1 MILIEVTLL
10 IKSTFTKIK
19 LPLKEYIE
27 HLAYYQN
34 YKHSSYS
41 ALVPSDQ
48 WGDQQKAKAYLEKYW
63 LTAHEYSTVW
73 KPIQDRVFVSKEQAS
88 ICYFQPEFAL
98 IKLVGG
104 CLFLEADFKK
114 LQKAMLAVGDPH
126 FVVIQT
132 SQDFTEGEPM
142 FRMKFP
148 VGISWAELM
157 SGNYISAVLFEM
169 NCNEYA
175 IFGNSG
181 KIGKY
186 AASDQNHP
194 QDIIGYKQSEID
206 VRFIEELNEYH
217 SKNE

>member
-1 MILIEVTLL
+1 MI
-10 IKSTFTKIK
+10 
-19 LPLKEYIE
+19 EYSE
-27 HLAYYQN
+27 HLAFYQN
-34 YKHSSYS
+34 YKHSLFS

-48 WGDQQKAKAYLEKYW
+48 WGDQQKAKAYLQKYW

-73 KPIQDRVFVSKEQAS
+73 KPIQDCIFVSKEQAS
-88 ICYFQPEFAL
+88 NCYFQPEFTL

-104 CLFLEADFKK
+104 CLFLEADFKQ
-114 LQKAMLAVGDPH
+114 LQKAMLAVGETH

-148 VGISWAELM
+148 VGISWGELM

-169 NCNEYA
+169 NCNEYVV
-175 IFGNSG
+175 FGNSG

-194 QDIIGYKQSEID
+194 QDIIGYKQSEVDSINFD
-206 VRFIEELNEYH
+206 FIFNQKVNNE
-217 SKNE
+217 

>member
-1 MILIEVTLL
+1 MY
-10 IKSTFTKIK
+10 KYTFTKIK
-19 LPLKEYIE
+19 LPLKEYNE

-48 WGDQQKAKAYLEKYW
+48 WGDQQRAKAYLEKYW
-63 LTAHEYSTVW
+63 LTAHEYSTIW
-73 KPIQDRVFVSKEQAS
+73 KPIQDCIFVSKEQAS
-88 ICYFQPEFAL
+88 NCYFQPEFAL

-104 CLFLEADFKK
+104 CLFLEEDFKQ
-114 LQKAMLAVGDPH
+114 LQKAMLTVGDSH

-132 SQDFTEGEPM
+132 SQDFAEGEPM

-148 VGISWAELM
+148 VGISWGELM

-169 NCNEYA
+169 NCNEYVV
-175 IFGNSG
+175 FGNSG

-194 QDIIGYKQSEID
+194 QDIIGYKQSEVDSINFD
-206 VRFIEELNEYH
+206 FIFNQNV
-217 SKNE
+217 KNE

>member
-1 MILIEVTLL
+1 MY
-10 IKSTFTKIK
+10 KCTFTKIK
-19 LPLKEYIE
+19 LPLEEYIE

-73 KPIQDRVFVSKEQAS
+73 KPIQDCIFVSKEHSS
-88 ICYFQPEFAL
+88 IGNFQSEFTL

-104 CLFLEADFKK
+104 CLFLEADFKQ
-114 LQKAMLAVGDPH
+114 LQKAMLAVGDSH

-132 SQDFTEGEPM
+132 SQDFAEGEPM

-148 VGISWAELM
+148 VGISWGELM

-169 NCNEYA
+169 NCNEYVV
-175 IFGNSG
+175 FGNSG

-194 QDIIGYKQSEID
+194 QDFIGYKQSEVDSINFD
-206 VRFIEELNEYH
+206 FIFNQNV
-217 SKNE
+217 KNE

>member
-1 MILIEVTLL
+1 MQ
-10 IKSTFTKIK
+10 
-19 LPLKEYIE
+19 LKEYNE

-73 KPIQDRVFVSKEQAS
+73 KPIQDRIFVSKEHSS
-88 ICYFQPEFAL
+88 ICYFQPEFTL

-104 CLFLEADFKK
+104 CLFLEADFKQ
-114 LQKAMLAVGDPH
+114 LQKAMWAVGDSH

-132 SQDFTEGEPM
+132 SQDFAEGEPM

-148 VGISWAELM
+148 VGISWGELK

-169 NCNEYA
+169 NRNEYVV
-175 IFGNSG
+175 FGNSG
-181 KIGKY
+181 KLGKY

-194 QDIIGYKQSEID
+194 QDIIGYKQSEVDSINFD
-206 VRFIEELNEYH
+206 FISTQNL
-217 SKNE
+217 KNE